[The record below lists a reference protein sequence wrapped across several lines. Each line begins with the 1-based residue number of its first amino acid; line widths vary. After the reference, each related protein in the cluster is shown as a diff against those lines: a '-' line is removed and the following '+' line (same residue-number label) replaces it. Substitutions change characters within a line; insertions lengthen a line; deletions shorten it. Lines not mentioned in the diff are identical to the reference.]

1 MAQSCTHARFE
12 AAEAVK
18 AVRRFE
24 DALLERAAGDDFTLR
39 RFEDEDVELFEM
51 DYRVAL
57 LKLKKAAPALNVRPG
72 ELLGLSSHEMPMTVC
87 QCGTGRIPAC
97 PWVPF
102 REEFGVCECECDEH
116 VACGA
121 CAWLDVDEWRD
132 KWIEWGHP
140 MYTQPAPLSVQPVQP

>member
-1 MAQSCTHARFE
+1 MLYSKIEFE
-12 AAEAVK
+12 GLQRGPEEGMGQNQLATAFWVQKGGRENPW
-18 AVRRFE
+18 
-24 DALLERAAGDDFTLR
+24 R

-51 DYRVAL
+51 EYRVAL
-57 LKLKKAAPALNVRPG
+57 LKLKKAAPALNVRPDA
-72 ELLGLSSHEMPMTVC
+72 LLSLTAHEMPMTVC
-87 QCGTGRIPAC
+87 QCGTGLIPAF

-121 CAWLDVDEWRD
+121 CAWLDVDAWRD

-140 MYTQPAPLSVQPVQP
+140 VYTQPAPHGLR